1 MFCVVSQISS
11 STEVLGVADVIALGS
26 IPIRMVTKD
35 WVQEHIFIA
44 APNFYQ
50 RLLGLWP
57 PLYDLC
63 FTYHET

>member
-1 MFCVVSQISS
+1 M
-11 STEVLGVADVIALGS
+11 ADVMALGS
-26 IPIRMVTKD
+26 IPIRMLTQD

-57 PLYDLC
+57 PVRSVFCIPRDMIYPFTFPRSLDLSV
-63 FTYHET
+63 